1 MPAEQALQVPAM
13 ERRRFLMT
21 KEQRRFVK
29 FALVGGSGVFV
40 NIAVAFLCS
49 QVALASWVD
58 RISADR
64 TANLVAILVSI
75 FTNFLINDSWTWSD
89 RAKSSGKRSWLKR
102 CGFYY
107 ATNGVAGALQFG
119 VTILVISM
127 VAAEGVY
134 FGVSALDVRAA
145 FAALVG
151 IAVATPLNYVIN
163 NKVTFREKKP
173 GDLTVASSD
182 ERS

>member
-1 MPAEQALQVPAM
+1 
-13 ERRRFLMT
+13 MT

-29 FALVGGSGVFV
+29 FALVGGTGVFV

-49 QVALASWVD
+49 QVAFASWAN
-58 RISADR
+58 RNSADL
-64 TANLVAILVSI
+64 TATLVAILVSI

-89 RAKSSGKRSWLKR
+89 REKVSGKRSWLMR

-107 ATNGVAGALQFG
+107 ATNGVAGALQYG
-119 VTILVISM
+119 VSFIIISM

-134 FGVSALDVRAA
+134 FGISALDARAA

-173 GDLTVASSD
+173 SESAAAQSE